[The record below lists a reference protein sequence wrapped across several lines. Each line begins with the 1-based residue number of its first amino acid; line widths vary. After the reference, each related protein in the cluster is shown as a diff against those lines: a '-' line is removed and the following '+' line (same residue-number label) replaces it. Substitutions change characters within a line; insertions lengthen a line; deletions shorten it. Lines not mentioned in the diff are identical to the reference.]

1 MTLTNAQIRQS
12 ADDRASLITLRA
24 TSASPLRRV
33 AAILVIALGAVACDD
48 NDNDDNGAGPTEARA
63 FAVRIE
69 NVSTP
74 GTIASTRLN
83 GVVPLSPGVFAV
95 YRDANPLFTVGS
107 SADAG
112 TERIAEDGDN
122 AAEAAAL
129 GQVSGLQDG
138 SFASPGGADGMPT
151 LGPGESVTFTIS
163 AAGGDRLNFQTMF
176 AQSNDWFYSL
186 GANGLPLFNGDT
198 PVSGDVTSQVVL
210 YDAGTEEDTGPGV
223 GPDQAPVQAAPN
235 TGPGDNDS
243 TIRVPGGFTIP
254 AAASVIRVTITPQ

>member
-1 MTLTNAQIRQS
+1 MTSTNEHIRQS
-12 ADDRASLITLRA
+12 TDDYAPTMTRRAA
-24 TSASPLRRV
+24 APSPLRSV
-33 AAILVIALGAVACDD
+33 AAILVLALGAVACDD
-48 NDNDDNGAGPTEARA
+48 NNDDNETGPTEARP
-63 FAVRIE
+63 FTVRIE

-95 YRDANPLFTVGS
+95 YRDANPLFTVGA

-122 AAEAAAL
+122 GAEGTAI
-129 GQVSGLQDG
+129 GQVAGLQQG

-163 AAGGDRLNFQTMF
+163 AAGGDRLNFETMF

-186 GANGLPLFNGDT
+186 GADGLRLFNGDT

-210 YDAGTEEDTGPGV
+210 YDAGTEEDTAPGV

-235 TGPGDNDS
+235 TGPTDNDRN
-243 TIRVPGGFTIP
+243 IRVPSGFTIP
-254 AAASVIRVTITPQ
+254 PAASVIRVTITPQ

>member
-1 MTLTNAQIRQS
+1 MTSTN
-12 ADDRASLITLRA
+12 TCLR
-24 TSASPLRRV
+24 TSAVLRS
-33 AAILVIALGAVACDD
+33 AALVVLALGLAACDD
-48 NDNDDNGAGPTEARA
+48 DDNGMGPSEARA
-63 FAVRIE
+63 FTVRIE

-74 GTIASTRLN
+74 GTIASSRLG

-107 SADAG
+107 PADQG

-122 AAEAAAL
+122 AAESAAL
-129 GQVSGLQDG
+129 GSASGLRG

-151 LGPGESVTFTIS
+151 LGPGEFVTFTIN
-163 AAGGDRLNFQTMF
+163 AAGGDRLNFETMF
-176 AQSNDWFYSL
+176 AQSNDWFYSF
-186 GANGLPLFNGDT
+186 GANGLALFNGDT

-210 YDAGTEEDTGPGV
+210 YDAGTEEDTAPGT

-235 TGPGDNDS
+235 TGPTDDDRN
-243 TIRVPGGFTIP
+243 IRVPSGFTIP